1 MSGIPH
7 SSDQLS
13 PEAQQ
18 MLDYLSNHPNEQFT
32 VTQLCEAIG
41 CSEDD
46 AKVGA
51 EALAYQGEIEKE
63 RPEGGETVYSR
74 PRRT

>member
-1 MSGIPH
+1 
-7 SSDQLS
+7 
-13 PEAQQ
+13 

-32 VTQLCEAIG
+32 VTQLCEVIG

-46 AKVGA
+46 AKVSA

>member
-1 MSGIPH
+1 MSGIPRS
-7 SSDQLS
+7 SSDLS

-18 MLDYLSNHPNEQFT
+18 LLAYLSDRPNEQFT
-32 VTQLCEAIG
+32 VTALADALG
-41 CSEDD
+41 YSEDD
-46 AKVGA
+46 AKVHA

-63 RPEGGETVYSR
+63 RPEGGETVYHR